1 MKFRWLKLVFVFFL
15 FAVFSSSCLKKEVYP
30 DVPAIKYIGF
40 AKVPNTSNVD
50 EKGKLTISFTDGD
63 GNIGL
68 SDNDT
73 TPPFN
78 VGSQWYY
85 NFFIDYYEKQNG
97 VLKKIVL
104 PFTLNSRIPPIEG
117 SGPNKPTTGEIEI
130 ELYINN
136 PMSTF
141 DTVVFEVSIC
151 DRDLQ
156 LSNVVRSAEIIIK
169 KH

>member
-1 MKFRWLKLVFVFFL
+1 MLVLVFFL
-15 FAVFSSSCLKKEVYP
+15 FAGLFSSCLKKEVYH
-30 DVPAIKYIGF
+30 DVPAIKFVSFTKI
-40 AKVPNTSNVD
+40 PNGTAID
-50 EKGKLTISFTDGD
+50 DKGKFKISFTDGD

-68 SDNDT
+68 SDADT
-73 TPPFN
+73 MPPFN
-78 VGSQWYY
+78 LSSQWYY

-97 VLKKIVL
+97 VLKKIIL

-117 SGPNKPTTGEIEI
+117 SGPNKPTKGEIDI

-141 DTVVFEVSIC
+141 DTVVFEASIC

-156 LSNVVRSAEIIIK
+156 VSNVVRSGEIIIK